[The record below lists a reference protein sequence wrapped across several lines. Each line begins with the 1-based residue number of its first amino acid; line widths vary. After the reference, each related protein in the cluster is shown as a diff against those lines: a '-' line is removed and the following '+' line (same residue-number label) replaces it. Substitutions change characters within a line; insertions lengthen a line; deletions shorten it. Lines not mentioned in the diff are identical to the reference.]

1 MKHSGSVRP
10 RHSIVTFNQL
20 MSCLNR
26 NNLREFILQEV
37 KRVLVVEQQLAST
50 MKFWH
55 GGNLDPRNLDSDFAQ
70 KGGRYE
76 YGPGLYL
83 TSHYDTAAKYAKGS
97 RKLYIVEVNPGTELG
112 DVSIPLE
119 DALEAV
125 KRFASAKT
133 RRDISERVESRSG
146 GSGMVKAST
155 VLNLLLNTEGAIR
168 STKTGEIRQ
177 WLIDIG
183 ADYAIVNSPFGWGET
198 MLVLY
203 NVKKI
208 KNVRQA
214 TKEDGHDDFH

>member
-1 MKHSGSVRP
+1 MNKTSL
-10 RHSIVTFNQL
+10 QK
-20 MSCLNR
+20 
-26 NNLREFILQEV
+26 FIQEQVKRALQEENNV
-37 KRVLVVEQQLAST
+37 SS

-83 TSHYDTAAKYAKGS
+83 TSHYETAAKYAKGS

-119 DALEAV
+119 GALEAV
-125 KRFASAKT
+125 NRFASVKT
-133 RRDISERVESRSG
+133 RREISERIESRSG
-146 GSGMVKAST
+146 GSGMVKASV
-155 VLNLLLNTEGAIR
+155 VLNLLLNTDGAIR

-203 NVKKI
+203 NVNKI

-214 TKEDGHDDFH
+214 KKEDGQDDFH